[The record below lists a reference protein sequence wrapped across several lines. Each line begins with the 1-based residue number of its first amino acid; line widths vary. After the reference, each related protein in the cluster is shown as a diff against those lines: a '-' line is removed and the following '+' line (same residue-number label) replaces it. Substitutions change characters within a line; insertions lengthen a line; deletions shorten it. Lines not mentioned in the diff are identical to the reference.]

1 MTEGALFLRK
11 TIEGKDWERVP
22 VPSRFSDIE
31 GRHVVA
37 DNGLGLYVADGRNPD
52 SNNSGRDV
60 IVKYPQWS
68 DGTEHNPMSQ
78 VRARVL
84 AALAEKLV
92 VYVDNP
98 GVEISNP
105 RMSKEIKQAFR
116 QGDFKPGAIQQWDA
130 VGEGLDAYGLGF
142 DSVSR
147 LVGASL
153 GTHVVAGATATAPG
167 EVYLDEIDLLE
178 VAGLNKKQSLARFV
192 LNFMMHSG
200 DRWSELVQ
208 SNPDWAEEVKHG
220 DPLVLAKLALR
231 RPAGLIHPS
240 IGIHRDNIE
249 QTLSDAKN
257 RKQPAI
263 DGDTLISI
271 AYGSESLISTG
282 KDNERLARSLAREG
296 LKTALLRLEGG
307 VHASQDNMGFWSDY
321 LEQVDRLKSAS

>member
-1 MTEGALFLRK
+1 MAEGGLFLRK
-11 TIEGKDWERVP
+11 TIDEKDWEKVLAP
-22 VPSRFSDIE
+22 PGFSDIE
-31 GRHVVA
+31 GRHIVA

-52 SNNSGRDV
+52 SDNSAREV

-98 GVEISNP
+98 GVEMGNP
-105 RMSKEIKQAFR
+105 RMSKEIKQALR
-116 QGDFKPGAIQQWDA
+116 QGDFKPGAIWQWDA
-130 VGEGLDAYGLGF
+130 VGEGLDTYGLGF
-142 DSVSR
+142 DSISR

-178 VAGLNKKQSLARFV
+178 VAGLNKKQSLARFA
-192 LNFMMHSG
+192 LNFMMHGG

-208 SNPDWAEEVKHG
+208 SNPDWAEEVKHS
-220 DPLVLAKLALR
+220 DPLMLAKLALQ
-231 RPAGLIHPS
+231 RPAGLIYPP
-240 IGIHRDNIE
+240 IGIHRHDIE
-249 QTLSDAKN
+249 QTLVEAKN

-271 AYGSESLISTG
+271 AYGSESLISASE
-282 KDNERLARSLAREG
+282 DNERLARNLAQEG
-296 LKTALLRLEGG
+296 FKAALLILEGG
-307 VHASQDNMGFWSDY
+307 VHASQENMGFWFDY
-321 LEQVDRLKSAS
+321 LEQVDRLKTA

>member
-1 MTEGALFLRK
+1 MAEGDLFLRK
-11 TIEGKDWERVP
+11 TIEEKDWEKVLAP
-22 VPSRFSDIE
+22 PGFSAIE
-31 GRHVVA
+31 GRHIVA

-52 SNNSGRDV
+52 SDNSGRDV

-84 AALAEKLV
+84 AALAGKLV
-92 VYVDNP
+92 IYVDNP
-98 GVEISNP
+98 GVEIGNP
-105 RMSKEIKQAFR
+105 RMSKEIKQALI

-130 VGEGLDAYGLGF
+130 VGEGLDLHGLGF
-142 DSVSR
+142 DSISR

-178 VAGLNKKQSLARFV
+178 VAGLNKKQSLARFA
-192 LNFMMHSG
+192 LNFMIHGG

-208 SNPDWAEEVKHG
+208 SNPGWAEEVKHG
-220 DPLVLAKLALR
+220 DPLVLAKLALQ
-231 RPAGLIHPS
+231 RPAGLIYPP
-240 IGIHRDNIE
+240 IGIHRHNID
-249 QTLSDAKN
+249 QTLVEAKN

-271 AYGSESLISTG
+271 AYGSESLISARE
-282 KDNERLARSLAREG
+282 DNEHLARSLAREG
-296 LKTALLRLEGG
+296 FKTALLILEGG
-307 VHASQDNMGFWSDY
+307 VHASQDNMGFWREY
-321 LEQVDRLKSAS
+321 LEQINRLKAA

>member
-11 TIEGKDWERVP
+11 TIDEKDWERASVP
-22 VPSRFSDIE
+22 PGFNDIE
-31 GRHVVA
+31 GRHIVA

-52 SNNSGRDV
+52 SDNSGRDV

-84 AALAEKLV
+84 ATLTEKLV

-98 GVEISNP
+98 GVEMSNP

-130 VGEGLDAYGLGF
+130 VGEGLDSYGLGF

-167 EVYLDEIDLLE
+167 EVYLDKIDLLE
-178 VAGLNKKQSLARFV
+178 VAGLNKKQSLARFA
-192 LNFMMHSG
+192 LNFMMHGG

-231 RPAGLIHPS
+231 RPAGLIYPP
-240 IGIHRDNIE
+240 IGIHRHNIE
-249 QTLSDAKN
+249 QTLADAKN

-271 AYGSESLISTG
+271 AYGSESLISTRE
-282 KDNERLARSLAREG
+282 DNERLAQSLAREG
-296 LKTALLRLEGG
+296 FKTALLTLEGG